1 MIQAIIDIGSNTVR
15 MAIYEIENGAME
27 LILKKKHMVGLAAYL
42 NDNIMSQEGVDKV
55 CHVLEEYKEFLDVF
69 SINNIMA
76 FTTAALR
83 NCKNSKQVV
92 SEIIDRTGINIVVIS
107 GDKEAEY
114 DFVGATRNID
124 MSEGLLVDIGGGST
138 EMVYYENN
146 QITHKISL
154 HIGSLGLKKECC
166 ASFMPNSE
174 EVKKMYARAEEMINN
189 ASDFMGIKSKVICG
203 IGGTFKGT
211 RALYNA
217 LYNKDRRNTNIDTS
231 KFYEMINRFG
241 STGKLTQSESVILMK
256 NIPDRIHTIISGM
269 VIADVIAKKFAAE
282 KVIYSDSGVREGFIY
297 SEIIK

>member
-1 MIQAIIDIGSNTVR
+1 MIQGIIDIGSNTVR
-15 MAIYEIENGAME
+15 MAIYEIEKDYIE

-42 NDNIMSQEGVDKV
+42 NDNVMTQEGVDKV
-55 CHVLEEYKEFLDVF
+55 CEVLEEYKEFLDVF

-83 NCKNSKQVV
+83 NCKNSQQVV
-92 SEIIDRTGINIVVIS
+92 SEIINRTGINIVVIS

-114 DFVGATRNID
+114 DFVGATRNIN

-138 EMVYYENN
+138 ELVYYEQNR
-146 QITHKISL
+146 ITHKISL

-166 ASFMPNSE
+166 SSFMPNRD
-174 EVKKMYARAEEMINN
+174 EVEKMYAIAREIIDG
-189 ASDFMGIKSKVICG
+189 ASDFKDIKSKVICG

-217 LYNKDRRNTNIDTS
+217 LYSKDRRNNEIDTA
-231 KFYEMINRFG
+231 KFSEIIKRFG
-241 STGKLTQSESVILMK
+241 TSGKLTQSESVILMK
-256 NIPDRIHTIISGM
+256 NIPDRIHTIISGL
-269 VIADVIAKKFAAE
+269 VIADVIAKKFGTE

>member
-55 CHVLEEYKEFLDVF
+55 CQVLEEYKEFLDVF

-138 EMVYYENN
+138 ELVYYENN

-166 ASFMPNSE
+166 DSFMPNSE
-174 EVKKMYARAEEMINN
+174 EVKKMYARAEEMIDS
-189 ASDFMGIKSKVICG
+189 ASEFKGIKSEVICG

-217 LYNKDRRNTNIDTS
+217 LYTKDRRNTNIDTS
-231 KFYEMINRFG
+231 KFSEMINRFG
-241 STGKLTQSESVILMK
+241 STGKLTQSESIILMK

-269 VIADVIAKKFAAE
+269 VIADVIAKRFAAE